1 MHHEMQCF
9 FAATEVL
16 WVRDIFGIVGMWS
29 KSYLIAAHSEV
40 VR

>member
-9 FAATEVL
+9 FATTEVMWMHRTF
-16 WVRDIFGIVGMWS
+16 WVVSLGF
-29 KSYLIAAHSEV
+29 KSYLIAAHSKV

>member
-1 MHHEMQCF
+1 MQCF
-9 FAATEVL
+9 FATTEVL
-16 WVRDIFGIVGMWS
+16 WMRNTFGVVGLGS